1 MDVSIGG
8 KPPGRLVFELRADV
22 VAITAENFRALCTG
36 EKVGW
41 HRELGDLGG
50 RGQSVAHAC
59 GACVRA
65 QAKGEA
71 RDCGVLTWLGEQGK
85 CKLNYTKELHYKGSK
100 FHRII
105 PKFMV
110 QGGDFTLG
118 NGKGGESIYGSP
130 FADENFELK
139 HSEAGIL
146 SMVCAVGLKGLR
158 SGCLMI

>member
-1 MDVSIGG
+1 M
-8 KPPGRLVFELRADV
+8 
-22 VAITAENFRALCTG
+22 
-36 EKVGW
+36 
-41 HRELGDLGG
+41 
-50 RGQSVAHAC
+50 
-59 GACVRA
+59 
-65 QAKGEA
+65 
-71 RDCGVLTWLGEQGK
+71 GEQGK
-85 CKLNYTKELHYKGSK
+85 CKLNYTKELHYKGSR